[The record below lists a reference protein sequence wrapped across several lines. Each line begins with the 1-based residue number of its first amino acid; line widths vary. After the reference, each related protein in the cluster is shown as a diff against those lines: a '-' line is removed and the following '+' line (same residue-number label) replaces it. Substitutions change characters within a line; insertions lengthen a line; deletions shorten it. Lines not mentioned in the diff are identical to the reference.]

1 MSSVFLPSINPCTS
15 LPSCQAL
22 SHSLLKEHSS
32 FPLYFL
38 NNLASQIFESLPVLF
53 SKPLPL
59 PQPWLSPHLHLLST
73 PPLCFEV
80 TYFTVLLHLQAPI
93 FYPSPLLS
101 LSLIKSA
108 TGAHW
113 DFQSF
118 DTSIFYQLSS
128 DFNSLY
134 HQPRSIPQNMLYP
147 LLPYLS
153 HSLYLHVNSHLCV
166 IFTKT
171 FSVSTAGLLSPA
183 KENHTP
189 FRCASLLILASS
201 TSCNSL
207 SSLNSTILPWLTL

>member
-1 MSSVFLPSINPCTS
+1 MSSFFLPSLNPCTS
-15 LPSCQAL
+15 LLFCQRL
-22 SHSLLKEHSS
+22 SHSLHREHSS
-32 FPLYFL
+32 CPLYFL

-59 PQPWLSPHLHLLST
+59 PQPGLSPHHHLLST
-73 PPLCFEV
+73 PPLCFEL

-93 FYPSPLLS
+93 FYPSSLLS

-118 DTSIFYQLSS
+118 DTSIFYQLSP

-134 HQPRSIPQNMLYP
+134 HKPRFIPQSMLYL

-153 HSLYLHVNSHLCV
+153 HSLYLRVNSHLCA
-166 IFTKT
+166 IFAET

-183 KENHTP
+183 KENHT
-189 FRCASLLILASS
+189 AI
-201 TSCNSL
+201 
-207 SSLNSTILPWLTL
+207 